1 MSRRKRANPGSAR
14 RGAREAGMRMTDQ
27 IRAILADRAERVGRA
42 AVAEAL
48 GVTKS
53 TLSRVLAGQIWVSR
67 STLDR
72 AGEYLGVTVYYSA
85 QVSRR

>member
-1 MSRRKRANPGSAR
+1 MAKHDVRAPRRRAPEAR
-14 RGAREAGMRMTDQ
+14 MRVSEQ

-48 GVTKS
+48 GVTQS